1 MGGYRRERVLSE
13 KGGHVWKMLAR
24 LKNVAVGSALPAY
37 EVAFGKHRAA
47 FQLGQAS
54 GLRSLFKSSGTR
66 EMREGRGRN
75 GSVASLPSFRSFFSS
90 SPFFSLPHWFTSSN
104 LPRLVLAPFKKRSC
118 EEGAEMLIIFGIN
131 ISWEKSYLKN

>member
-1 MGGYRRERVLSE
+1 MENARALKKRRCWVCAAGIRS
-13 KGGHVWKMLAR
+13 GIRQTSRGFSTRPSFGLAKLIQIVR
-24 LKNVAVGSALPAY
+24 NT
-37 EVAFGKHRAA
+37 ED
-47 FQLGQAS
+47 
-54 GLRSLFKSSGTR
+54 
-66 EMREGRGRN
+66 EGWAGED